1 MSDQTTEQR
10 RPSEPSGTAFDCG
23 GLRFEASFRAPSGA
37 TLRVSA
43 DVGGQPTELLRF
55 DDFIDGPHYH
65 LPGAGPSIA
74 FDRDEIGRTAGLDR
88 RTVARSSGIASDR
101 RPGSPRLLAEVDE
114 PAITANAERIR
125 KAMEDCVP
133 EGYVRVPGVGLQHA
147 AV

>member
-1 MSDQTTEQR
+1 MSDQTTEEQ

-37 TLRVSA
+37 TLRVSR

-65 LPGAGPSIA
+65 LPGASPSIA
-74 FDRDEIGRTAGLDR
+74 FDRDRLGEPLDWIVGQLRDHLGSLLTQAGF
-88 RTVARSSGIASDR
+88 AE
-101 RPGSPRLLAEVDE
+101 LLAEVDE
-114 PAITANAERIR
+114 QAVTANAERIR

>member
-23 GLRFEASFRAPSGA
+23 GLRFEASFRGPSGA
-37 TLRVSA
+37 TLRVTG
-43 DVGGQPTELLRF
+43 DVSGERTELLRF

-74 FDRDEIGRTAGLDR
+74 FDRETLGEPLDWIVGQLRDHLDSLLTEAGFAEILPA
-88 RTVARSSGIASDR
+88 
-101 RPGSPRLLAEVDE
+101 VDQQ
-114 PAITANAERIR
+114 AVTDNAEQIR

-133 EGYVRVPGVGLQHA
+133 EGYVRVPGVGLQSA
-147 AV
+147 AG